1 MLSWIFKPKTQPKEV
16 LAEDKEDTLPSDFI
30 KPHSANE
37 LLALPRRQKLLAHIW
52 QRTSVSRE
60 QFNLLYLAPIE
71 RYAELVQQFPA
82 SEAHHHAYPGGLLDH
97 GLEIIAYALKLRQS
111 YLLPI
116 GSTPEEQAAQSEIW
130 TACTAYAALLH
141 DIGKI
146 AVDLYVE
153 YENGQVWHPWN
164 GPLTRPYRFRYR
176 ENREYRLH
184 SASSGLLYNQV
195 LGPDIMDWLSQTPE
209 IWGSLLYILSGHFE
223 HAGVLGDIVTKA
235 DQSSVAQELGGDPAK
250 AMAAP
255 KHALQRKLLD
265 GLRYL
270 VKEELKLNNTGP
282 SDGWLTDDAL
292 WLVSKTVSD
301 KLRAHLLS
309 MGVSGIPSKNSAIFD
324 VLQEHGII
332 QANNDK
338 AIWSATV
345 NSESGWGSKFTFLKL
360 SPVLIWESGERPDA
374 FAGTVLVNNEEVNTE
389 AIDDNLEVEPKLTTT
404 SPIPNLNST
413 AEPAVPAD
421 SLEAVFDIL
430 GIGDTP
436 EITAEPEPKPQPDEE
451 LPIEKPITED
461 TDTSPPSVTP
471 KFEMEPVAQNFN
483 ATPSGEHFLI
493 WLKDA
498 ILNHKLIMNDAKA
511 FVHTVNDTIF
521 IATPGIFMRYALEFP
536 TVQSLAKK
544 EHIQDWLWVQKQFE
558 KERQHI
564 KQSNGYNIWTC
575 MVTGPRYS
583 RKIHGYL
590 LANPENIIKDI
601 PFNNPYLKVI
611 NKDENKPSST

>member
-1 MLSWIFKPKTQPKEV
+1 MLSWIFKPKALPNNALALEKEG
-16 LAEDKEDTLPSDFI
+16 TLPSEFI
-30 KPHSANE
+30 KPCSANE

-82 SEAHHHAYPGGLLDH
+82 SESHHHAYPGGLLDH
-97 GLEIIAYALKLRQS
+97 GLEILAYALKLRQS

-153 YENGQVWHPWN
+153 YENSQVWHPWN
-164 GPLTRPYRFRYR
+164 GPLNKPYRFRYI

-184 SASSGLLYNQV
+184 TASSGLIYNQV
-195 LGPDIMDWLSQTPE
+195 LGADIMDWLSQSPD

-250 AMAAP
+250 AMSAP

-270 VKEELKLNNTGP
+270 IKEELKLNNTGP

-338 AIWSATV
+338 AIWSANV
-345 NSESGWGSKFTFLKL
+345 SSESGWGSKFTFLKL
-360 SPVLIWESGERPDA
+360 SPALIWESGERPES
-374 FAGTVLVNNEEVNTE
+374 FNGSVIVNNEEANTE
-389 AIDDNLEVEPKLTTT
+389 ATNNNLEAEPNLTQT
-404 SPIPNLNST
+404 SPISNSNPT
-413 AEPAVPAD
+413 TEPIPAD
-421 SLEAVFDIL
+421 SLDAVLDIL
-430 GIGDTP
+430 GIEDVP
-436 EITAEPEPKPQPDEE
+436 EITVEPEPELTSQINEE
-451 LPIEKPITED
+451 RPITED
-461 TDTSPPSVTP
+461 TDTSPPSVIP
-471 KFEMEPVAQNFN
+471 KFEMEPVAQNFD

-498 ILNHKLIMNDAKA
+498 ILNRKLIMNDAKA

-536 TVQSLAKK
+536 NVQLLAKK
-544 EHIQDWLWVQKQFE
+544 ERIQDWLWVQKQFE

-564 KQSNGYNIWTC
+564 KQSNGFNIWTC

-601 PFNNPYLKVI
+601 PFNNPYLKVL
-611 NKDENKPSST
+611 NTNENKPS